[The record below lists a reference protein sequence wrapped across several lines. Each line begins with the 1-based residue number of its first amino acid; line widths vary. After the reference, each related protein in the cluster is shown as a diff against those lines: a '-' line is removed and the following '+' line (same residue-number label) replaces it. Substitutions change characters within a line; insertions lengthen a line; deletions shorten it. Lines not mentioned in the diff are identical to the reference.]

1 MKVYA
6 AWVPF
11 GEPAL
16 SGRCKWVAPLVSLT
30 HCAGVG
36 PRCRKSDSGRS
47 GRQASP
53 RQANLRSQLP
63 VATNSGSGCT
73 PTTQAALFLGAGLGC
88 PDPCQSA
95 VGNRASASLLGR
107 GPAGG
112 GVETWPVPLCAL
124 VPPLF

>member
-1 MKVYA
+1 MGG
-6 AWVPF
+6 P
-11 GEPAL
+11 P
-16 SGRCKWVAPLVSLT
+16 GRPDPLCWGGAEVQEVRLRKEQQ
-30 HCAGVG
+30 AGL
-36 PRCRKSDSGRS
+36 
-47 GRQASP
+47 P

-73 PTTQAALFLGAGLGC
+73 PTTQAALFPGAGLGC
-88 PDPCQSA
+88 PAPSQSA